1 MSSGREFRAELLLL
15 LAAAIWGFAF
25 VAQRVGMGSVG
36 PFTFSAVRCILGS
49 LALLPLI
56 AVRRKRAS
64 AEVLRDGG
72 ANSRR
77 PSLGKRALY
86 ALIAGSVLFGGAS
99 LQQVGLVTTTAG
111 NAAFITSLYVVLV
124 PILGALMGRKIGAR
138 GWLAAGLAVV
148 GLYFIS
154 VKGSLSVSS
163 GDLLELGGAF
173 FWAAHIIVIGR
184 LAPKTDPI
192 ELSAGQFAVTAVLSL
207 VAALFTEPLPF
218 SQAWATGVWA
228 AALPILYAGILSS
241 GVAFTLQIVAQRT
254 ARPAPAAIL
263 MALEGLFGAL
273 GGILLLGEPL
283 TARLAG
289 GGALMLTGAILAQLP
304 ARSKDAAHPND

>member
-1 MSSGREFRAELLLL
+1 MSSSGREFRAELLLL

-36 PFTFSAVRCILGS
+36 PFTFNAVRCALGS

-56 AVRRKRAS
+56 VFRRKRTAPEP
-64 AEVLRDGG
+64 AALQ
-72 ANSRR
+72 RR
-77 PSLGKRALY
+77 ASLGKRALY
-86 ALIAGSVLFGGAS
+86 ALIAGSVLFGGSS
-99 LQQVGLVTTTAG
+99 LQQIGLVTTTAG

-124 PILGALMGRKIGAR
+124 PILGALMGRKIGSR
-138 GWLAAGLAVV
+138 GWIAAALAVS
-148 GLYFIS
+148 GLYLIS
-154 VKGSLSVSS
+154 VRGGLSIGS
-163 GDLLELGGAF
+163 GDLLELVGAF

-184 LAPKTDPI
+184 LAPRTDPI
-192 ELSAGQFAVTAVLSL
+192 ELSAGQFAVASLWSL
-207 VAALFTEPLPF
+207 VAALFTEPLPL
-218 SQAWATGVWA
+218 SAAWASGLSGA
-228 AALPILYAGILSS
+228 LLPILYAGVLSS

-273 GGILLLGEPL
+273 GGILFLGEPL

-304 ARSKDAAHPND
+304 ARSRP